1 MNKLKY
7 DVYLAGAMH
16 MRLGKEVLAERANA
30 KHICTTLGL
39 TYYDPAEDEHIEPN
53 EIIDAK
59 PSRRRMGWYVRK
71 DDAHVDQCR
80 SLLILTGD
88 GASSG
93 TLWEAGRMFY
103 RNHRPIV
110 AVAPRMCDRLL
121 ANFTTIKATKL
132 VKDQRKGLEWLD
144 RHLPNAKKRL
154 TERTWKK
161 TSPLILSRMIK
172 AAHAKYMSAFIPISR
187 WK

>member
-1 MNKLKY
+1 MIKY

-16 MRLGKEVLAERANA
+16 MRLGKEVLAERAEA
-30 KHICTTLGL
+30 KHICRDLGL
-39 TYYDPAEDEHIEPN
+39 TYYDPAEDEHIEP
-53 EIIDAK
+53 EELIDAK
-59 PSRRRMGWYVRK
+59 PSRRRMSWYVRK

-80 SLLILTGD
+80 ALLILTGD

-110 AVAPRMCDRLL
+110 AVAPRMCDRFL
-121 ANFTTIKATKL
+121 ANFTTIKASKL
-132 VKDQRKGLEWLD
+132 VRSQRKGLEWLD
-144 RHLPNAKKRL
+144 RHLPFAKSRKLKRA
-154 TERTWKK
+154 RRK
-161 TSPLILSRMIK
+161 TVASTLDGIFK
-172 AAHAKYMSAFIPISR
+172 AAYGKKISQFIPISR